1 MSGNEKIMLVDFVEQ
16 VKNGTLDIDTLPQGW
31 REKVQQVL
39 DSEGA

>member
-1 MSGNEKIMLVDFVEQ
+1 MDKIIIEKFVQQ
-16 VKNGTLDIDTLPQGW
+16 VKNGDIQLEDIPPIW

>member
-1 MSGNEKIMLVDFVEQ
+1 MIRLVEA
-16 VKNGTLDIDTLPQGW
+16 VKNGDIQLEDIPLIW

>member
-1 MSGNEKIMLVDFVEQ
+1 MDKIIIEKFVQQ
-16 VKNGTLDIDTLPQGW
+16 VKNGDIQLEDIPLIW